1 MNASELS
8 RKPLYCGYSDLTD
21 YLMNSP
27 LNRYIYKMLLVDLP
41 RLQIDIPVLDILN
54 EIYYQN
60 VRVRYDHTPGQE
72 VLKRYVGEEERWL
85 NSKPAAYMVFC
96 YVWAML
102 SVRRNLSFHEECFVE
117 QMRQIIWDGNYED
130 LAQKVNTDI
139 VSQGLVV
146 ADEVPAK
153 PCPINEIP
161 MRVDVISQ
169 NDSFLKRMAAFMLD
183 EEDRFDSELNPWKTL
198 TNNFSRSAIE
208 QYLWLY
214 DTIDEQM
221 NLIRR
226 IENACPKKDFRKHQ
240 NIFEDLRDRIKFGEY
255 DRSKFYIHDP
265 EDDEGD
271 LDEEFELNLV
281 KVYNEAVDAEDKED
295 AQAHSWQYKHE
306 CELLR
311 LHVEEQRQEIE
322 ALKNELEQK
331 PVAVS
336 NEEPSA
342 KQDNTLAIPDMVAHV
357 KQRFSKAGAEEFC
370 TMYYHLAMEH
380 GNLDEETSKLIDGIV
395 PAILQ
400 RDAHHQTINIPTAQQ
415 VNINP
420 KEVINK
426 PIEDK

>member
-8 RKPLYCGYSDLTD
+8 RKLLYCGYSDLTD

-41 RLQIDIPVLDILN
+41 RLQIDVPVLDIFN

-60 VRVRYDHTPGQE
+60 VRVRFDHTPGQD

-130 LAQKVNTDI
+130 LAQKVNNDI

-161 MRVDVISQ
+161 MRVDVVSQ
-169 NDSFLKRMAAFMLD
+169 NDSFLKRMAALMLD
-183 EEDRFDSELNPWKTL
+183 EDDRLDSELNPWKTL
-198 TNNFSRSAIE
+198 TNNFSRTVIE

-226 IENACPKKDFRKHQ
+226 IENACPKKDLRKHQ
-240 NIFEDLRDRIKFGEY
+240 DEFEDLRDRIKLGEY
-255 DRSKFYIHDP
+255 DRSKFYVYDP
-265 EDDEGD
+265 EDDEAD
-271 LDEEFELNLV
+271 PDEDFELNLV
-281 KVYNEAVDAEDKED
+281 KVYNEALDAEDKED
-295 AQAHSWQYKHE
+295 AQANALQYKHE

-311 LHVEEQRQEIE
+311 LRVEEQRQEIE
-322 ALKNELEQK
+322 ALKKELEQK
-331 PVAVS
+331 ALAEPPKEQPVQKENALPIA
-336 NEEPSA
+336 E
-342 KQDNTLAIPDMVAHV
+342 MVAHV

-380 GNLDEETSKLIDGIV
+380 GNLDEATSKLIDGIV

-415 VNINP
+415 VNIHP
-420 KEVINK
+420 KEVVNHTK
-426 PIEDK
+426 EE

>member
-8 RKPLYCGYSDLTD
+8 RKLLYCGYSDLTD

-27 LNRYIYKMLLVDLP
+27 LNRYIYKKLLVDLP
-41 RLQIDIPVLDILN
+41 RLQIDVPVLDLFN

-117 QMRQIIWDGNYED
+117 QMRQIIWDGDYED
-130 LAQKVNTDI
+130 LAQMVKSDI
-139 VSQGLVV
+139 MTQGLVV

-161 MRVDVISQ
+161 MRVDVVSRS
-169 NDSFLKRMAAFMLD
+169 DSFAKRLAVFLLD
-183 EEDRFDSELNPWKTL
+183 EDERLDSELNPWKTL
-198 TNNFSRSAIE
+198 TNNFSHSVIE

-240 NIFEDLRDRIKFGEY
+240 DSFEDLCDRIKLGQY

-265 EDDEGD
+265 EDDEDD

-295 AQAHSWQYKHE
+295 AQANALQYKHE
-306 CELLR
+306 CELLKR
-311 LHVEEQRQEIE
+311 CVEEQKMEIE
-322 ALKNELEQK
+322 QLKKELEQK
-331 PVAVS
+331 TVVDTPNQQPVQ
-336 NEEPSA
+336 EG
-342 KQDNTLAIPDMVAHV
+342 NTLPIAEMVAHV

-420 KEVINK
+420 KEVVNHTK
-426 PIEDK
+426 EE

>member
-8 RKPLYCGYSDLTD
+8 RKLLYCGYSDLTD

-41 RLQIDIPVLDILN
+41 RLQIDVPVLDIFN

-60 VRVRYDHTPGQE
+60 VRVRFDITPGQD
-72 VLKRYVGEEERWL
+72 VRKRYLDEEERWL

-102 SVRRNLSFHEECFVE
+102 SVRSNLSFHEECFVE
-117 QMRQIIWDGNYED
+117 PMEQIIWNGNYEEM
-130 LAQKVNTDI
+130 AQKVKSDI
-139 VSQGLVV
+139 VSQGIFV
-146 ADEVPAK
+146 ANEVPAK

-161 MRVDVISQ
+161 MRVDAISR
-169 NDSFLKRMAAFMLD
+169 NDSFAKRLAIMMLG
-183 EEDRFDSELNPWKTL
+183 EEDRLDSELNPWKTL
-198 TNNFSRSAIE
+198 TNNFSRSVIE
-208 QYLWLY
+208 HYLWLY
-214 DTIDEQM
+214 YTPAEQFD
-221 NLIRR
+221 LLRR
-226 IENACPKKDFRKHQ
+226 IENACPKKDYHKHQ
-240 NIFEDLRDRIKFGEY
+240 DSFEDLNDKIKYGRY
-255 DRSKFYIHDP
+255 DRSGYVYDKK
-265 EDDEGD
+265 D
-271 LDEEFELNLV
+271 LDEEFELNFV

-295 AQAHSWQYKHE
+295 AQANALQYKHE
-306 CELLR
+306 CELLKR
-311 LHVEEQRQEIE
+311 CVEEQKMEIE
-322 ALKNELEQK
+322 QLKKELEKKTVFDTPDQQ
-331 PVAVS
+331 S
-336 NEEPSA
+336 IQEG
-342 KQDNTLAIPDMVAHV
+342 NTLPIAEMVAHV

-420 KEVINK
+420 KEVVNHTK
-426 PIEDK
+426 EE